1 MKKKP
6 KLSKNVC
13 KDVVLCRTTN
23 RIVSNRTS
31 ELLLQQSVAFTKSF
45 RRIPFFLRHRFHGAS
60 QYYVISISRSQYSQA
75 RRILNL
81 LEERDFNRL
90 KLNLI

>member
-13 KDVVLCRTTN
+13 KDVVLCKTTN
-23 RIVSNRTS
+23 RVVSNRTS
-31 ELLLQQSVAFTKSF
+31 DLLLEQSVAFSKSF
-45 RRIPFFLRHRFHGAS
+45 RRIPFFMRGRYKGAS
-60 QYYVISISRSQYSQA
+60 QFYVISISRTQYSKA
-75 RRILNL
+75 RRVLDL

-90 KLNLI
+90 FLNYI